1 MSRRQSAGIG
11 LVELLAVGV
20 IVATVAAMGAV
31 GFRPVLDRLRLGV
44 ACGEFRAAL
53 ALARKEAIRRG
64 QRVDLVPVSPAGW
77 SVGWRIVADGGRSVV
92 YHGPEMP
99 AALVISASLT
109 DSSRPYLA
117 FAPSGR
123 PRTDRSAS
131 VPQYGSL
138 IFRLGDERR
147 KIVISFLGRVRL
159 CDPDREKATC

>member
-1 MSRRQSAGIG
+1 MSHRPHAGFG
-11 LVELLAVGV
+11 LTELLAAAV
-20 IVATVAAMGAV
+20 ITAALATLGAAS
-31 GFRPVLDRLRLGV
+31 FKPVLDRLRLSM

-64 QRVDLVPVSPAGW
+64 QRVDLVPVSPEGW
-77 SVGWRIVADGGRSVV
+77 SRGWRIVADGGLSLV
-92 YHGPEMP
+92 YHGPPVPET
-99 AALVISASLT
+99 LVVTASLT
-109 DSSRPYLA
+109 DNARPYLA

-123 PRTDRSAS
+123 PRTDKSAS

-138 IFRLGDERR
+138 VFRLGDERR